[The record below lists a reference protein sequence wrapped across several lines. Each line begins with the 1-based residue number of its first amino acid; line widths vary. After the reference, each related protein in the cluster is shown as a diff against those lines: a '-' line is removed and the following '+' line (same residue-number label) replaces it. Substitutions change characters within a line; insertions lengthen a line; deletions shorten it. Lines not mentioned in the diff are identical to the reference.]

1 MKATR
6 SGAIKSKGGKTM
18 GIMTR
23 MLRLCKA
30 DIHGVMDQIEDKELL
45 LKQYLREME
54 SSLQHKASR
63 LNQINQTMRKIERD
77 LDLHE
82 EEIEKLEK
90 DLSLALRKEKDD
102 IAKLLIRKQQVQA
115 AGREQLQR
123 QQQLLHE
130 EKEQL
135 GKLIDEQ
142 KGHYEQLKIKA
153 ATFFR
158 QAEQRRFEETQTV
171 LGESVVSY
179 ATDDQEI
186 ELELMRRKEQI
197 RQGGEA

>member
-1 MKATR
+1 
-6 SGAIKSKGGKTM
+6 M

-23 MLRLCKA
+23 MLRLFKA

-63 LNQINQTMRKIERD
+63 LKQITQTVRKIDQD
-77 LDLHE
+77 LDLRA

-90 DLSLALRKEKDD
+90 DLGLALRKEKDD
-102 IAKLLIRKQQVQA
+102 IAKLLIRKQRLQQA
-115 AGREQLQR
+115 SREQLQR
-123 QQQLLHE
+123 QRQTLNE

-142 KGHYEQLKIKA
+142 QCHYDQLKIKA

-158 QAEQRRFEETQTV
+158 QAEQRRFEESQTI
-171 LGESVVSY
+171 LGDSVVSY
-179 ATDDQEI
+179 ASDDQEI

-197 RQGGEA
+197 RLGGEA